1 MCKDVETRNS
11 SLPTHTLCLKSRLN
25 SCLLPKASTE
35 NLRPQ
40 RSLLLPNSYR
50 ARLEAPGDH
59 PSFPALCPVPRTVLY
74 GLSETAVLQRGVQ
87 DESNKKFQVA
97 SFLLILQWKQEKKK
111 IFYRMSKVKKKS
123 SSFSWWKTKHSLLK
137 YDSAFSA
144 CKVLFFCKMGFL
156 IFDKFLRTPHSS
168 NFELWGLVQRF
179 V

>member
-11 SLPTHTLCLKSRLN
+11 SLPTHTLCFKARLN

-40 RSLLLPNSYR
+40 RSLLLPDSYR

-111 IFYRMSKVKKKS
+111 KSFIECQRWKKNPQVSLGGKQNIVCLNMTLPFQHVKCC
-123 SSFSWWKTKHSLLK
+123 
-137 YDSAFSA
+137 FSA
-144 CKVLFFCKMGFL
+144 KWDF
-156 IFDKFLRTPHSS
+156 
-168 NFELWGLVQRF
+168 
-179 V
+179 